1 MNRNEIMNELR
12 NVIVENLELEA
23 PDILRETDRLYDD
36 LNIDSIMMLQL
47 IVYVEEVFQVSIP
60 DEEIDLN
67 VFSTAGS
74 LADFIESLQKAAV

>member
-23 PDILRETDRLYDD
+23 PEILRETDKLYDD

-47 IVYVEEVFQVSIP
+47 IVYIEEVFQVSIP
-60 DEEIDLN
+60 EEEIDLN

-74 LADFIESLQKAAV
+74 LADFIESLQKATV

>member
-1 MNRNEIMNELR
+1 MNELR

-23 PDILRETDRLYDD
+23 PEILRETDKLYDD

-47 IVYVEEVFQVSIP
+47 IVYIEEVFQVSIP
-60 DEEIDLN
+60 EEEIDLN

-74 LADFIESLQKAAV
+74 LADFIESLQKATV